1 MQRVLASGFL
11 FHAGRNFEV
20 LGTPQLDRDRFE
32 LALSRMFGST
42 EPPEHCPLDS
52 VAISFWSNDEWGAA
66 PDAANFPN
74 TLSKQYSVT
83 MEFVPSSCESF
94 KVRGSLIF
102 YVKYSAENSSMSKG
116 EDYEIVGIADYTW
129 ANKSAATESDA
140 FSEVIAA
147 YLFEGLP
154 HAKLLEN
161 EMRGTD
167 QVTFVMDATDSWC
180 DGEGLHDLP
189 FRWNIDGADLWSDWT
204 QTIQSSFEFEEPGE
218 HVVILEVRNK
228 VGWTARAEANFEIF
242 AQYPANLEQ
251 LLESFAYSHEARDV
265 GLLVSCLDPDFTFNL
280 LPQDIQDYEL
290 PSDQFDYGT
299 YLGATI
305 SLLRETFGVGRPPLV
320 LNIDFWW
327 RDPSAE
333 LEGVVSTNIY
343 ARRLDAEALN
353 VAGRVSFVAGPKS
366 VDLPGGESREVW
378 RFEEL
383 TDETS
388 TVGFG
393 SGNISW
399 GGMLATYR

>member
-1 MQRVLASGFL
+1 V
-11 FHAGRNFEV
+11 
-20 LGTPQLDRDRFE
+20 
-32 LALSRMFGST
+32 
-42 EPPEHCPLDS
+42 C
-52 VAISFWSNDEWGAA
+52 
-66 PDAANFPN
+66 
-74 TLSKQYSVT
+74 
-83 MEFVPSSCESF
+83 SS
-94 KVRGSLIF
+94 
-102 YVKYSAENSSMSKG
+102 
-116 EDYEIVGIADYTW
+116 
-129 ANKSAATESDA
+129 
-140 FSEVIAA
+140 
-147 YLFEGLP
+147 
-154 HAKLLEN
+154 
-161 EMRGTD
+161 
-167 QVTFVMDATDSWC
+167 
-180 DGEGLHDLP
+180 DL
-189 FRWNIDGADLWSDWT
+189 
-204 QTIQSSFEFEEPGE
+204 
-218 HVVILEVRNK
+218 VVILEVRNK